1 MGGNYTKS
9 LYNDYEKLFNEHTR
23 LLEEMK
29 LYKNEHILLEQ
40 EIRLNRKLEQE
51 LEEKNAE
58 IEALKKEILRLNGF
72 LNIDGNNSGTPT
84 SKTPINKKKRI
95 PNSRKKTKKHIGGQ
109 PGHTQSKLE
118 KFQEEEITENIE
130 HPVVRCPEC
139 GGKMKQL
146 DEDITKDET
155 DYEVVVVKKRH
166 HFHSYEC
173 TKCGAVYRQTIPCN
187 LKEENQYG
195 SGVKTLGLLLMNTGN
210 VSINKV
216 CRMIEGL
223 SQQELKPSE
232 GYIIKQQKK
241 AAEALKNFEKEL
253 TEEIKHQEILY
264 WDDTVI
270 MINTAR
276 GCLRFYGTENLAL
289 YKAHL
294 HKDKEGV
301 DSDGILPV
309 LPEETVVMHDHNKVN
324 YNETYSFSNIECN
337 AHLLRDLQKIV
348 DNLPEHKWA
357 EKMKGLINNA
367 YKKREEA
374 ISEGRESFTD
384 EEIENFFEK
393 FNKIVLE
400 GIASNKEED
409 SYYGN
414 EERKLLNRIA
424 EYKNNYFAWITNF
437 ELPFT
442 NNLSERSLRG
452 IKSKMK
458 ISGQFQSLE
467 YAEYYAIVKSYIETC
482 YRNGINEYTAL
493 RRLCDGN
500 PYTVAEILEI

>member
-1 MGGNYTKS
+1 
-9 LYNDYEKLFNEHTR
+9 
-23 LLEEMK
+23 
-29 LYKNEHILLEQ
+29 
-40 EIRLNRKLEQE
+40 
-51 LEEKNAE
+51 
-58 IEALKKEILRLNGF
+58 
-72 LNIDGNNSGTPT
+72 
-84 SKTPINKKKRI
+84 
-95 PNSRKKTKKHIGGQ
+95 
-109 PGHTQSKLE
+109 
-118 KFQEEEITENIE
+118 
-130 HPVVRCPEC
+130 
-139 GGKMKQL
+139 
-146 DEDITKDET
+146 
-155 DYEVVVVKKRH
+155 
-166 HFHSYEC
+166 
-173 TKCGAVYRQTIPCN
+173 
-187 LKEENQYG
+187 
-195 SGVKTLGLLLMNTGN
+195 MNMGN

-241 AAEALKNFEKEL
+241 AAEALKSFEKEL
-253 TEEIKHQEILY
+253 TEEIKHQEVLY

-301 DSDGILPV
+301 DNDGILPV
-309 LPEETVVMHDHNKVN
+309 LPEETVVMHDHNKMN
-324 YNETYSFSNIECN
+324 YNKTYSFSNIECN

-348 DNLPEHKWA
+348 DNLPEHEWA
-357 EKMKGLINNA
+357 EKMKGLINNT

-500 PYTVAEILEI
+500 PYTIAEILGI